1 MRIAKSDGWPGYF
14 GAPRFATAAMGAQEF
29 QRSSQKLVEV
39 ALQILD
45 GLDYRA
51 IPSYADEIDPLNV
64 AGEQQQ
70 LEYEKRMEKRQSD
83 WLKSRNLSAAHAP

>member
-1 MRIAKSDGWPGYF
+1 VRIAKTEEWPGYF

-29 QRSSQKLVEV
+29 VRSSQKLNEV

-51 IPSYADEIDPLNV
+51 IPRFADEMDPLNV
-64 AGEQQQ
+64 AGEQGQ
-70 LEYEKRMEKRQSD
+70 LDYEKGVEKRQLE
-83 WLKSRNLSAAHAP
+83 WLKSRNLQ